1 MENLDRLLVS
11 SLRNPATYLAASSN
25 RLRNLDIV
33 PIPIRCSTLVY
44 RRYNTVYQGTWSSKR
59 ILSGFDRDFRPRLS
73 RKSRR
78 QGARGTNVEATRTP
92 PGFSGLMEMRARR
105 IRSERERNRK
115 SLPPPAEGPLVF
127 PPLPTPPPRAAW
139 DYFSDRQPE
148 ATGLIIEEGIEA
160 ETEKRFLRSSSYRGE
175 FLLSLFFFFLFS
187 SFFGDTSLELGFRCT
202 LASRGLYECS
212 L

>member
-11 SLRNPATYLAASSN
+11 SLRDPATYLAASSN
-25 RLRNLDIV
+25 RVRNLDIV
-33 PIPIRCSTLVY
+33 TIPIRCSTLVY

-78 QGARGTNVEATRTP
+78 QGARGTNVEAIRTP
-92 PGFSGLMEMRARR
+92 PGFSWLMEMRVRR
-105 IRSERERNRK
+105 IRSERETK
-115 SLPPPAEGPLVF
+115 SKKSRGRPPPAEGPPVF
-127 PPLPTPPPRAAW
+127 PPLPPPRAAW

-148 ATGLIIEEGIEA
+148 ATGLIIEAGIEA

-175 FLLSLFFFFLFS
+175 FLLSLFFS
-187 SFFGDTSLELGFRCT
+187 SFFFFFRRHFARVGILLHSGFSWVVRV
-202 LASRGLYECS
+202 
-212 L
+212 